1 KQTPAKDYPIKGR
14 GGKGIKTSNVT
25 TKNGPL
31 TGLTTV
37 KGDEDIMLITNKGVM
52 IRFNIQTV
60 SVTGRATLGVHLI
73 RVDDEALVSTMAKVV
88 PDEISSEET
97 DEEQTEE

>member
-1 KQTPAKDYPIKGR
+1 
-14 GGKGIKTSNVT
+14 
-25 TKNGPL
+25 
-31 TGLTTV
+31 
-37 KGDEDIMLITNKGVM
+37 M

-60 SVTGRATLGVHLI
+60 SVTGGRATLGVHLI

-88 PDEISSEET
+88 PDETSSEET